1 MWQRQESWKFFTI
14 QPKQLSERNGEL
26 TEPNQP
32 ETESGHV
39 EMAGKENGV
48 IVVGTGSTEQDER
61 TEVQVQDDSDT
72 DTSSSKWNL
81 KLRAHQGAM
90 TLDFGHPLFRIKCEI
105 TGLKWVYQQFS
116 IVMKTYSLHTQ

>member
-39 EMAGKENGV
+39 EMAGKENG
-48 IVVGTGSTEQDER
+48 
-61 TEVQVQDDSDT
+61 
-72 DTSSSKWNL
+72 
-81 KLRAHQGAM
+81 
-90 TLDFGHPLFRIKCEI
+90 
-105 TGLKWVYQQFS
+105 
-116 IVMKTYSLHTQ
+116 